1 MWFQQIKNNIMHP
14 TKKSVSIFLLSL
26 SFLTINLKA
35 QSTIELKIWIDS
47 LLNNYVSES
56 GIVGI
61 GASVIY
67 KDTVVFSNGFG
78 YMDLK
83 NKIEFTPNTI
93 MNIGSISKVVTGISV
108 LHVYNNYDMSIYDT
122 INKLLSFSIEKNITL
137 QQIMTHTSS
146 INDVE
151 KTYQDS
157 YFYGSDSPVPLGD
170 FLKDYLSKEGAL
182 FSESNYLEYKPG
194 EYWQYSNIAAGLEGY
209 LVECITDTALN
220 IYSKK
225 HFFEPLQMTNTGW
238 FLSEIDTTKHSKLY
252 EYKKGGGYK
261 IYPKY
266 GLTTYP
272 DGGLRTSISDLSQFL
287 IFLANSG
294 KYQNNQILSD
304 SILNAMFTPQFKTGE
319 LDKYFQF
326 DDVNNWGL
334 NLEINELDN
343 GQIVIGH
350 SGSDP
355 GVATQ
360 LWYNLDTE
368 IGIILFIN
376 TRDFE
381 YEYQTKMVKAL
392 WEYGEKYGEQSAAN
406 SQYK

>member
-1 MWFQQIKNNIMHP
+1 MWFQPIKNNIM
-14 TKKSVSIFLLSL
+14 LLSTKYISIVL
-26 SFLTINLKA
+26 SVLTFSTINLKA
-35 QSTIELKIWIDS
+35 QPTFELTTWLDS
-47 LLNNYVSES
+47 LLTKYVTES

-67 KDTVVFSNGFG
+67 KDSIIFSNGFG
-78 YMDLK
+78 YMDLQ
-83 NKIEFTPNTI
+83 NRIEFTPNTI
-93 MNIGSISKVVTGISV
+93 MNIGSVSKVMTGISV
-108 LHVYNNYDMSIYDT
+108 LHVYNNHDMSIYEP
-122 INKLLSFSIEKNITL
+122 INKLLPFPMGKNISL

-151 KTYQDS
+151 KTYLDS
-157 YFYGSDSPVPLGD
+157 YYYGSDSPVPLGD

-182 FSESNYLEYKPG
+182 FSENSYLENKPG

-225 HFFEPLQMTNTGW
+225 HFFEPLGMTSTGW
-238 FLSEIDTTKHSKLY
+238 LLTEVDTSRHSKLY
-252 EYKKGGGYK
+252 EYKNENENYK

-272 DGGLRTSISDLSQFL
+272 DGGLRTTINDLSKFM
-287 IFLANSG
+287 IFLANRG
-294 KYQNNQILSD
+294 KYQNNIIICD
-304 SILNAMFTPQFKTGE
+304 SIIDSMFTTQFETGE

-343 GQIVIGH
+343 GQIVVGH

-360 LWYNLDTE
+360 LWYNIDTE

-392 WEYGEKYGEQSAAN
+392 WDFGEKYTKTISR
-406 SQYK
+406 